1 MTRRP
6 LFFSLAAALCGLV
19 LLAQEA
25 PRAVTAPARQELVV
39 TNQNL
44 AVVVESR
51 NVTLPAGATTLL
63 WEGAPSSARTE
74 TWSVLNPREAGV
86 RWLGLVSPFPGQGA
100 SESEWLAGLVGKP
113 VRVRR
118 PNGETTEAQVVAV
131 YGPSPAQV
139 LFREGGE
146 LVYGEP
152 DARISVATDSGA
164 PERATGVRLKLESER
179 AGSRTLTSR
188 YLVSDLSWEAA
199 YALSLA
205 PDEKSGR
212 LEGWFIVDN
221 RSGAEFVPTRLRLL
235 AGTIRAASPPSAPR
249 NMVGRMESQAAMDT
263 SATSAEL
270 SESRIYEV
278 ASPPRLPGGRTTFP
292 LSAGAD
298 VAVGKRY
305 VARTQY
311 WMGQMEESQK
321 IPVAVQYRVET
332 KALERALPAGVVR
345 VYAEG
350 GNVFTGEDRI
360 EHTAEKTDIE
370 IETSETFDL
379 SARRRQVSFQQ
390 LSRTESEA
398 SYEVIIT
405 SRKKEAVTV
414 LVRESFPGD
423 WTIVES
429 SVPAKKLSAFVAEF
443 AVPVPAGGEGK
454 LTYKVRVRIR
464 G

>member
-6 LFFSLAAALCGLV
+6 LIASLAAAVFGLV
-19 LLAQEA
+19 LVAQEA
-25 PRAVTAPARQELVV
+25 PRAVAAPARQELVV

-51 NVTLPAGATTLL
+51 TVTLPAGPTTLL
-63 WEGAPSSARTE
+63 WTGAPASARTE
-74 TWSVLNPREAGV
+74 TWSVVNAREAGV
-86 RWLGLVSPFPGQGA
+86 RWLGLVSPFPGQGGGEA
-100 SESEWLAGLVGKP
+100 EWLAGLVGKR

-118 PNGETTEAQVVAV
+118 VNGETSEAEVVAV

-152 DARISVATDSGA
+152 DARISIASDRGA

-179 AGSRTLTSR
+179 AGNRTLTSR

-212 LEGWFIVDN
+212 LEGFFLVDN
-221 RSGAEFVPTRLRLL
+221 RSGAEFGPTRLRLL
-235 AGTIRAASPPSAPR
+235 AGTLKAASPPMPMRGMA
-249 NMVGRMESQAAMDT
+249 RMESQAAMDT
-263 SATSAEL
+263 VANSAEL

-278 ASPPRLPGGRTTFP
+278 ANPPRLPGGRTTFP

-311 WMGQMEESQK
+311 WMGQMEESQR

-332 KALERALPAGVVR
+332 KALERALPAGIVR

-390 LSRTESEA
+390 TNRTESEA
-398 SYEVIIT
+398 TYEVIIT

-423 WTIVES
+423 WTVVES

-454 LTYKVRVRIR
+454 LTYRVKVRMR

>member
-6 LFFSLAAALCGLV
+6 LIVSLAAAVFGLV
-19 LLAQEA
+19 LAAQEA
-25 PRAVTAPARQELVV
+25 PRAVTTPARQELVV

-51 NVTLPAGATTLL
+51 TVTLPAGATTLL
-63 WEGAPSSARTE
+63 WDGAPASARTE
-74 TWSVLNPREAGV
+74 TWSVTNAREAGV

-100 SESEWLAGLVGKP
+100 GEAEWLAGLVGKR
-113 VRVRR
+113 VHVRR
-118 PNGETTEAQVVAV
+118 ANGETAEAEVVAV
-131 YGPSPAQV
+131 YGPTPAQV
-139 LFREGGE
+139 LFRQGGE

-152 DARISVATDSGA
+152 DARISIATDRGA
-164 PERATGVRLKLESER
+164 PERATGIRLKLESER

-205 PDEKSGR
+205 PDEKRGR
-212 LEGWFIVDN
+212 LEGFFLVDN

-235 AGTIRAASPPSAPR
+235 AGTLKAATQPTAMRAMA
-249 NMVGRMESQAAMDT
+249 RMESQAMDT
-263 SATSAEL
+263 VAQSAEL

-278 ASPPRLPGGRTTFP
+278 ATPPRLPGGRTTFP
-292 LSAGAD
+292 LAAGAD

-305 VARTQY
+305 VARTNY
-311 WMGQMEESQK
+311 WMGQMEESQR

-345 VYAEG
+345 VYAED

-360 EHTAEKTDIE
+360 EHTAERTDIE

-390 LSRTESEA
+390 TSRTESES
-398 SYEVIIT
+398 SYEVVIT
-405 SRKKEAVTV
+405 SRKKEPVTV

-423 WTIVES
+423 WTVIES
-429 SVPAKKLSAFVAEF
+429 SVPAKKLSAFTAEF

-454 LTYKVRVRIR
+454 LTYRVRVRMR